1 MLLLGMGITLKSDQK
16 KDFKK
21 KTTGGKTEK
30 VFFLPASLV
39 PRFFW
44 RVSSF
49 LRRPRAAQNPET
61 VLELFT
67 SQGCSSCPPADRLAA
82 RLAREENLLILSF
95 AVNYWDYL
103 GWKDTLASPITTRRQ
118 KAYARAMGNWGAV
131 YTPQMVVNGR
141 KHVVASRPQKV
152 RALMARLKKTPA
164 NRIPIHIRAEES
176 ALRIAIGAAA
186 ANHESPKRHHL
197 AHSLCFSRTCLRP
210 LAAKM
215 RGANFSTR
223 MLPKPSQPLAC
234 GRAMRLIWIIR

>member
-1 MLLLGMGITLKSDQK
+1 MLLLGMGITLKSVQK
-16 KDFKK
+16 KDFKQ
-21 KTTGGKTEK
+21 KTTGKNRK
-30 VFFLPASLV
+30 NVFLARVACAALLLACLIIFAAPA
-39 PRFFW
+39 R
-44 RVSSF
+44 
-49 LRRPRAAQNPET
+49 AQNPET

-152 RALMARLKKTPA
+152 RALMARLKKNARQP
-164 NRIPIHIRAEES
+164 
-176 ALRIAIGAAA
+176 
-186 ANHESPKRHHL
+186 
-197 AHSLCFSRTCLRP
+197 HSDSYPR
-210 LAAKM
+210 
-215 RGANFSTR
+215 
-223 MLPKPSQPLAC
+223 
-234 GRAMRLIWIIR
+234 